1 MDKLLASNSNKVG
14 YLDSLNKEQ
23 QEAVCTTEGPVL
35 VLAGAGTGKTK
46 VLVSRICHILKNN
59 YAKPWEILSVTFTN
73 KASKEMNSRVA
84 QQIGQAVEG
93 MWLGT
98 FHSIGVRIL
107 RANAELIGL
116 KNNFSIIDTDDQ
128 IRVLKQLIKTNNIDE
143 KRWPA
148 RSLAYIINKWKDM
161 GLIPEEVHQ
170 NDATNFAQGR
180 SIDLYKEYNSLL
192 KIQNAADFGDLILH
206 CLTLFK
212 KHKDILEGYHRK
224 FKYILV
230 DEYQDT
236 NQSQNSWLKLISTGS
251 KNICCVGDD
260 DQSIYGWRG
269 AEVGNILSFES
280 DFPGAK
286 TIRLERNYRSQPHI
300 LKAASELI
308 KNNQGRLG
316 KTLWTEKENGEPIII
331 LSHLDG
337 TEEARSIIQICEKIS
352 KENSLNE
359 IAILVRA
366 GYQTREFEDRLL
378 TINMPYRVIGGPRF
392 YERREIRDAI
402 AYLRVI
408 SQPSDGIAFERIIN
422 VPKRGLG
429 QTTIKYIY
437 DLSRKDRESLVS
449 SAQKI
454 ISTDLIRPQAKSTLS
469 HLLED
474 FNRWISLK
482 DEISV
487 RELLETVLDESGYTD
502 MWQKDKSIEAPGRL
516 DNLMELAETLENFE
530 NLTSFLD
537 HVSLVME
544 NEKNDSNEM
553 VNIMTLHAA
562 KGLEFDHVFLPGWE
576 EGLFPHQRSL
586 DENGTTALEEER
598 RLGHVGL
605 TRARKTAHITFA
617 YNRRSFGEWQNTI
630 PSRFIEELP
639 EENISFTDIDNNTYI
654 DNNLDNNIFSDI
666 EFNQDTTND
675 SNQNY
680 IQFKKLPNKRKNKVI
695 GSKVKHDEYGIGYII
710 KVNFEKLDIVFEN
723 FGKKT
728 IIEYYVEMIDD

>member
-1 MDKLLASNSNKVG
+1 MDKLLASNNKKVG

-23 QEAVCTTEGPVL
+23 YEAVCTTEGPLL

-73 KASKEMNSRVA
+73 KASREMNNRVA
-84 QQIGQAVEG
+84 EQIGQAVEG
-93 MWLGT
+93 TWLGT
-98 FHSIGVRIL
+98 FHSIGVKIL
-107 RANAELIGL
+107 RSNAELIGL

-128 IRVLKQLIKTNNIDE
+128 IRVLKQLIKSNNIDD

-148 RSLAYIINKWKDM
+148 RSLAYIINKWKDL
-161 GLIPEEVHQ
+161 GLLPEEISQ
-170 NDATNFAQGR
+170 NNVSNFAQGK
-180 SIDLYKEYNSLL
+180 SVELYKEYNSLL
-192 KIQNAADFGDLILH
+192 KVQNAADFGDLILH

-212 KHKDILEGYHRK
+212 KNKDVLENYHKK

-236 NQSQNSWLKLISTGS
+236 NQSQNIWLKLLAMGS

-269 AEVGNILSFES
+269 AEVGNILSFEN

-308 KNNQGRLG
+308 KNNEDRLG
-316 KTLWTEKENGEPIII
+316 KTLWTEKEDGDPILIS
-331 LSHLDG
+331 SHLDG
-337 TEEARSIIQICEKIS
+337 AEEARSIIEICEKIS

-378 TINMPYRVIGGPRF
+378 TVNMPYRVIGGPRF

-402 AYLRVI
+402 AYLRVV

-429 QTTIKYIY
+429 LTTIKSIY
-437 DLSRKDRESLVS
+437 DLSKKHKESLVS

-454 ISTDLIRPQAKSTLS
+454 ISTDIIRPQAKSSLAR
-469 HLLED
+469 LLED

-482 DEISV
+482 DQIGV
-487 RELLETVLDESGYTD
+487 RELLETILDESGYTD

-516 DNLMELAETLENFE
+516 DNLMELADTLENFE

-544 NEKNDSNEM
+544 NEKNESSEM
-553 VNIMTLHAA
+553 INIMTLHAA

-605 TRARKTAHITFA
+605 TRARKTAQITFA
-617 YNRRSFGEWQNTI
+617 YNRRSFGDWQNTI
-630 PSRFIEELP
+630 PSRFIDELP
-639 EENISFTDIDNNTYI
+639 EANISFTDTSNNSDNNV
-654 DNNLDNNIFSDI
+654 FSDI
-666 EFNQDTTND
+666 DFNQDISND
-675 SNQNY
+675 FNQNY
-680 IQFKKLPNKRKNKVI
+680 ITFKELSNKQKTMVI
-695 GSKVKHDEYGIGYII
+695 GSKVKHKEYGIGYVI
-710 KVNFEKLDIVFEN
+710 KVNFEKLDIVFEG

-728 IIEYYVEMIDD
+728 IIETYLELIDD